1 MMPIAVDQRSLIVSV
16 YTTVWRSKHNQTSE
30 LEWACWWAR
39 QPSWFPYYRL
49 LEFLDYNL
57 DRSQAPT
64 QLSINCLQYKRWKIL
79 GGRLGETLLL
89 DDGAMTVHNGGRTAR
104 GKKTRQ
110 GDYQYSSCL
119 WPKKSVYILAYH
131 DSDVKKSALF
141 QNCRLYRAITVKG
154 HRHCSHWVQQ
164 RTKTTYK
171 IICVKSG
178 QRRASHTLFH
188 LTHVGHW
195 DHQVCKLASHFALAL
210 AVAFIVM
217 SRL

>member
-1 MMPIAVDQRSLIVSV
+1 MCIIWKSHSHWSYHTTSCREREDVGRTLELLPGYCCSLYNNCESKIRVFSVDGDTLIMMPIAVDQRSLIVSV

-39 QPSWFPYYRL
+39 QLSWFPYYRL

-89 DDGAMTVHNGGRTAR
+89 DDGAMTVHNGGRT
-104 GKKTRQ
+104 RQ

-119 WPKKSVYILAYH
+119 WPKKSVYI
-131 DSDVKKSALF
+131 
-141 QNCRLYRAITVKG
+141 
-154 HRHCSHWVQQ
+154 WP
-164 RTKTTYK
+164 TT
-171 IICVKSG
+171 
-178 QRRASHTLFH
+178 T
-188 LTHVGHW
+188 
-195 DHQVCKLASHFALAL
+195 
-210 AVAFIVM
+210 VM
-217 SRL
+217 SKSRHYFKTAGSI